1 MADTQSKIEKRR
13 EEARQRQEM
22 NRKRESAKVKHSTV
36 VRIKVTAIVVAI
48 VLVLGAI
55 IMPSVGVTKRWIT
68 AVTVGNT
75 DISTAEYS
83 YYYQNAFNDYYNT
96 MGSYLG
102 YSVIDTTKSLDKQ
115 DYSEDMTYADYF
127 HEKAV
132 ENLKTVVAW
141 SEAAEAE
148 GFTLPEDFQAE
159 IDTILAEVE
168 TAANGNNIRIDSY
181 LSSMYGIGFNRFLFT
196 ESAQRELMATAFKE
210 AKFASFE
217 YTEDEKAAYYDEH
230 ENEFLKVDIRVESFG
245 TADATD
251 TSEGITIEQA
261 KEYAEEF
268 AKGIKSEKDFAKAAT
283 ARAQEAA
290 GEDVTV
296 EDDSLC
302 ADVNYTGVSGLDK
315 NLADWA
321 FSDDVKKGDIEVIEA
336 ADGLNYYVAYMVS
349 PKAQDTTKTVNV
361 RHILITAENDTT
373 GLADAKTKAEQLMAQ
388 WEEDGATVEAFAA
401 LAAENS
407 NDTGSAENGG
417 LYEAVKPGEMV
428 DAFDEW
434 CFDEKREVGDVEV
447 VQSEYGFHVMYFEG
461 VNDLEVWERDV
472 EDAMRN
478 NDYNAYEAEILAKA
492 EVETHWLGL
501 MLRNEPI

>member
-13 EEARQRQEM
+13 EEARQRQEL
-22 NRKRESAKVKHSTV
+22 NRKRENAKIKHSTV
-36 VRIKVTAIVVAI
+36 VRIKVIAIVIAV

-55 IMPSVGVTKRWIT
+55 IMPSVGVTKRLIT

-75 DISTAEYS
+75 KISTAEYS

-115 DYSEDMTYADYF
+115 NYSEDQTYADYF
-127 HEKAV
+127 HETAV
-132 ENLKTVVAW
+132 ENLKNVVAW

-148 GFTLPEDFQAE
+148 DFVLPEDFQKE
-159 IDTILAEVE
+159 IDTILSEVE
-168 TAANGNNIRIDSY
+168 VAANGNNIRIDSY
-181 LSSMYGIGFNRFLFT
+181 LSSMYGVGFNRSLFT
-196 ESAQRELMATAFKE
+196 ESAQRELLATAFKE
-210 AKFASFE
+210 AKFESFE
-217 YTEDEKAAYYDEH
+217 YTDDEKAAYYAEH

-261 KEYAEEF
+261 KEYAEDF
-268 AKGIKSEKDFAKAAT
+268 AKGIKSEKDFAKASLKRAEET
-283 ARAQEAA
+283 AQEEETP
-290 GEDVTV
+290 EDN
-296 EDDSLC
+296 SL
-302 ADVNYTGVSGLDK
+302 ASDVNYTGVSALDK

-321 FSDDVKKGDIEVIEA
+321 FSDDVKKGDVEVIES

-349 PKAQDTTKTVNV
+349 PKAQDTTKTVDV
-361 RHILITAENDTT
+361 RHILISAENDTT
-373 GLADAKTKAEQLMAQ
+373 GVNDARTKAEQLMAQ
-388 WEEDGATVEAFAA
+388 WEEDGATVEGFAA

-407 NDTGSAENGG
+407 NDTGSADNGG
-417 LYEAVKPGEMV
+417 LYEGVKPGEMV
-428 DAFDEW
+428 EAFDEW
-434 CFDEKREVGDVEV
+434 CFDENRKEGDVEV

-492 EVETHWLGL
+492 EVKTHWLGML
-501 MLRNEPI
+501 LRNEPI

>member
-1 MADTQSKIEKRR
+1 MGPVKRD
-13 EEARQRQEM
+13 
-22 NRKRESAKVKHSTV
+22 
-36 VRIKVTAIVVAI
+36 VAN
-48 VLVLGAI
+48 ATSRS
-55 IMPSVGVTKRWIT
+55 SV
-68 AVTVGNT
+68 
-75 DISTAEYS
+75 
-83 YYYQNAFNDYYNT
+83 
-96 MGSYLG
+96 
-102 YSVIDTTKSLDKQ
+102 SLKL
-115 DYSEDMTYADYF
+115 F
-127 HEKAV
+127 
-132 ENLKTVVAW
+132 L
-141 SEAAEAE
+141 
-148 GFTLPEDFQAE
+148 F
-159 IDTILAEVE
+159 
-168 TAANGNNIRIDSY
+168 
-181 LSSMYGIGFNRFLFT
+181 GFNRSLFT

-388 WEEDGATVEAFAA
+388 WEEDGATVEAFAT

-428 DAFDEW
+428 DAFDAW